1 MPKRTARRKARAAKA
16 VPADQLESKHEHWVK
31 KSAIV
36 AIIASVITFLGGL
49 SLLTYIAGHIT
60 PLQASAASAP
70 FWIAVVT
77 LFVIAVLVD
86 YIKSNLR
93 KVYWIEDIVGGIF
106 GALGYAVF
114 FAALGVV
121 AFTTIVGFVVGAIIL
136 FVLFYVGFVA
146 GHSIDMALKEA
157 GVDIN

>member
-1 MPKRTARRKARAAKA
+1 MPRRKQKKAVRAAPKI
-16 VPADQLESKHEHWVK
+16 VEGKHEHWVK
-31 KSAIV
+31 KAAIV

-49 SLLTYIAGHIT
+49 NLLIYSAGHIT
-60 PLQASAASAP
+60 PIRASASSAP
-70 FWIAVVT
+70 FWIAIVT
-77 LFVIAVLVD
+77 LFVIAVLFD
-86 YIKSNLR
+86 YARNSLR
-93 KVYWIEDIVGGIF
+93 KVCWVEDIVGGIF

-121 AFTTIVGFVVGAIIL
+121 AFSTIVGFVLGAIVL

-146 GHSIDMALKEA
+146 GHSIDLALKEA

>member
-1 MPKRTARRKARAAKA
+1 MPRRKARRAARA
-16 VPADQLESKHEHWVK
+16 SASQNKHEHWVK

-49 SLLTYIAGHIT
+49 NLLTYSAGHIT
-60 PLQASAASAP
+60 AIRASTSSAP
-70 FWIAVVT
+70 FWIAIVT

-86 YIKSNLR
+86 YIKSSLKN
-93 KVYWIEDIVGGIF
+93 VFWIEDMAGGIF

-114 FAALGVV
+114 FAALGVA
-121 AFTTIVGFVVGAIIL
+121 AFSTIAGFVVGAVVL
-136 FVLFYVGFVA
+136 FVLFYVGFAA

-157 GVDIN
+157 GVNIN